1 MLYGSGI
8 DALSFTML
16 ADTDEANWVKELY
29 NKYIEQDR
37 ADGNDV
43 RECGRHGF
51 EGVGSKHVF
60 HGNGGKFDFFEVK
73 SGFADEIANTLRNDN
88 LPIKATRTDW
98 AVTFANQQDSAQYA
112 NNLRTH
118 VKEKL
123 LTDTTPHPGRTALW
137 ESENNGNTY
146 YIMTGDKS
154 VMHRTYNKAVE
165 SPGEYPQDAWRHEL
179 QLKGV
184 RARRAFEE
192 FRQCSGSDFLSRGYI
207 AAFLMQYGIYEP
219 WMNDVE
225 PCKHPG
231 KKQLSDTEKR
241 LQWFESTAI
250 PVVEKLLVGGVRQS
264 ALVSMLQKAGLDIIE
279 DTKGF

>member
-16 ADTDEANWVKELY
+16 ADSEESAWVRQLY
-29 NKYIEQDR
+29 QQYIEKDR
-37 ADGNDV
+37 QQGNDV
-43 RECGRHGF
+43 QESGRHGF

-60 HGNGGKFDFFEVK
+60 YGNGGKFDFFEVK
-73 SGFADEIANTLRNDN
+73 SGAADEIANALRHAHV
-88 LPIKATRTDW
+88 PVKATRTDW
-98 AVTFANQQDSAQYA
+98 AVTFANQQESAQYA
-112 NNLRTH
+112 NELRKY
-118 VKEKL
+118 VRSQL
-123 LTDTTPHPGRTALW
+123 LTDSTPHPGRTALW
-137 ESENNGNTY
+137 ESENNGNSY
-146 YIMTGDKS
+146 YIMTSDKS

-165 SPGEYPQDAWRHEL
+165 SPGEYPPDAWRHEL

-192 FRQCSGSDFLSRGYI
+192 FKQSSGSDFLSRGYV

-231 KKQLSDTEKR
+231 KKQVTDTERR
-241 LQWFESTAI
+241 LQWFEATAV
-250 PVVEKLLVGGVRQS
+250 PVLEKLLAGGVRQT
-264 ALVSMLQKAGLDIIE
+264 ALISLLQKAGLDIIP
-279 DTKGF
+279 DRGIS